1 MKLTNLDKILLNL
14 DLVASFRNLDSST
27 ELNGNRCKII
37 LDYIKELENVIKST
51 YKGVKLTDEQKDLV
65 IKILG
70 K

>member
-14 DLVASFRNLDSST
+14 DLVASFRNFDSST
-27 ELNGNRCKII
+27 ELNGDRCKII

-65 IKILG
+65 IKLLG